1 MNEHI
6 GIAMSKQ
13 SERMFYLY
21 AAEPQLAVWDKTMN
35 VESKSYAYF
44 HLSSFSAL
52 INLCFKN
59 LHLKQTLKIE

>member
-1 MNEHI
+1 MNEHV

-13 SERMFYLY
+13 SERMVYLY

-44 HLSSFSAL
+44 HLSFF
-52 INLCFKN
+52 CFNKF
-59 LHLKQTLKIE
+59 LL

>member
-1 MNEHI
+1 MNEHV

-13 SERMFYLY
+13 SERMVYLY

-44 HLSSFSAL
+44 HLSFFFFNKFL
-52 INLCFKN
+52 
-59 LHLKQTLKIE
+59 LKKIFTLNKH

>member
-1 MNEHI
+1 MNEHV

-13 SERMFYLY
+13 SERMVYLY

-44 HLSSFSAL
+44 HLSFFCL
-52 INLCFKN
+52 KN